1 MEESLRYIE
10 DYFEG
15 QLTPEDRQVFE
26 RKCELDPAFAQ
37 EVALYLNMR
46 GALRAAYYENKK
58 KDLESFAN
66 NRSDA
71 GRERGRSVPISLW
84 VSGIAA
90 SILIVAAVLFFS
102 AKPDPG
108 QLASMYIEQNLTT
121 LSVTMG
127 VEQDSLALGVNAY
140 NDQDFRLAE
149 EIFSDLLKYPEVQFN
164 AMKYLGIVALAKA
177 DYAAALKHFEDLA
190 LYEGM
195 HANPGM
201 FYKAVTLMK
210 RAEPQD
216 VEQAKEILSIV
227 VRDKMAG
234 HKEAER
240 WLEALD

>member
-1 MEESLRYIE
+1 MEDSIRYIE

-15 QLTPEDRQVFE
+15 QLTAEDRQAFE
-26 RKCELDPAFAQ
+26 RKCELDPSFAQ

-58 KDLESFAN
+58 KDLESFAII
-66 NRSDA
+66 RSDVV
-71 GRERGRSVPISLW
+71 RERGKSVPLLLW

-90 SILIVAAVLFFS
+90 TILIVAVVLFFS
-102 AKPDPG
+102 GKPDPE
-108 QLASMYIEQNLTT
+108 QLASAYIDQNLTT

-140 NDQDFRLAE
+140 NDQNFELAE
-149 EIFSDLLKYPEVQFN
+149 EIFTDLLKYPSVQFN
-164 AMKYLGIVALAKA
+164 ATKNLGIVALAKG
-177 DYAAALKHFEDLA
+177 DYAAALKHFEDLSQYA
-190 LYEGM
+190 GM

-210 RAEPQD
+210 RAESQD
-216 VEQAKEILSIV
+216 VQQAKEILAIV
-227 VRDKMAG
+227 VRDRMAG